1 MPSKKTSTKTEQVV
15 APVAPVA
22 TVAPVVE
29 KPKKERVKKEVVAPA
44 STVAPAVVAEPPVVT
59 VADTVAPTDVSAV
72 LGFASKLSQLS
83 SQISSLKAEFR
94 LLEKK
99 WANDIKVAQKISS
112 KHKRKEGNRTPSGFV
127 TPTKISEE
135 LADFLGKER
144 GTEMARTEVTREINA
159 YIREHKLQDKENGR
173 KIIADKKLTGLL
185 KLKKGDE
192 LTYFNLQR
200 YMSPHFAK
208 AADKAASS
216 TA

>member
-22 TVAPVVE
+22 PVVE

-44 STVAPAVVAEPPVVT
+44 EAVAPAVVSEPSVVT
-59 VADTVAPTDVSAV
+59 ETTAPADVSVV
-72 LGFASKLSQLS
+72 LGFATKLSQLS

-135 LADFLGKER
+135 LADFLGKEK
-144 GTEMARTEVTREINA
+144 GTEMARTEVTKEITK
-159 YIREHKLQDKENGR
+159 YIHTHNLQKKGNGR
-173 KIIADKKLTGLL
+173 YIIPDAKLSALL
-185 KLKKGDE
+185 NIGAEVE

-200 YMSPHFAK
+200 YMSHHFSKK
-208 AADKAASS
+208 ADA
-216 TA
+216 TATA

>member
-22 TVAPVVE
+22 PVVE
-29 KPKKERVKKEVVAPA
+29 KPVVEKTKKERVKKEVVAPA
-44 STVAPAVVAEPPVVT
+44 STVAPVVVAEPPAVT
-59 VADTVAPTDVSAV
+59 VADTAAPTDVSAV
-72 LGFASKLSQLS
+72 LGFATKLSQLS

-127 TPTKISEE
+127 TPTKISDE

-144 GTEMARTEVTREINA
+144 GTEMARTEVTKEITK
-159 YIREHKLQDKENGR
+159 YIHTYNLQKEGNGR
-173 KIIADKKLTGLL
+173 YIIPDAKLSTLL
-185 KLKKGDE
+185 NIGAEVE

-200 YMSPHFAK
+200 YMRHHFSKK
-208 AADKAASS
+208 AVATAS
-216 TA
+216 A

>member
-59 VADTVAPTDVSAV
+59 VADTIAPTDVSAV

-127 TPTKISEE
+127 TPTKISDE

-144 GTEMARTEVTREINA
+144 GTEMARTEVTKEITK
-159 YIREHKLQDKENGR
+159 YIHTYNLQKKGNGR
-173 KIIADKKLTGLL
+173 YIIPDAKLSALL
-185 KLKKGDE
+185 NIGDEVE

-200 YMSPHFAK
+200 YMRHHFSKK
-208 AADKAASS
+208 AVA
-216 TA
+216 TATA